1 MKPRII
7 EYEEVDSTNEA
18 AKRLVR
24 DGDNE
29 IYGTVITAK
38 RQTAGKG
45 RRGKS
50 FFSPGGDS
58 IYASFILPPPENMA
72 EQQITTLAG
81 AAVCEAI
88 KIILQ
93 QCKGGNL
100 PPENMPTIRGVND
113 VLLDGRK
120 VCGILTEGIPG
131 VVIIGV
137 GININLDE
145 NDFPEELREIAGSL
159 RLSAEER
166 ERLFEIL
173 SEVIFDCSGRQDA
186 APTF

>member
-1 MKPRII
+1 MNLRLV
-7 EYEEVDSTNEA
+7 EYEETDSTNEA

-24 DGDNE
+24 DAENTGLLQAGE
-29 IYGTVITAK
+29 VYGYVITAK

-58 IYASFILPPPENMA
+58 IYASFILPPPENPA

-88 KIILQ
+88 KKASGRQ
-93 QCKGGNL
+93 DAA
-100 PPENMPTIRGVND
+100 PTIRGVND
-113 VLLDGRK
+113 VLVEGRK

-131 VVIIGV
+131 AVIIGI
-137 GININLDE
+137 GININLE
-145 NDFPEELREIAGSL
+145 EEDFPEELRDSAGSL
-159 RLSAEER
+159 RLTEEER
-166 ERLFEIL
+166 ERLFKSL
-173 SEVIFDCSGRQDA
+173 ADA
-186 APTF
+186 MISLKF